1 MTTPDNPMEEPRY
14 GRRSDEW
21 TPESSNANVPSADAP
36 AGTPWPQYGQLSDQA
51 SASPQSHPNPYGTPS
66 GDPGVTGATGA
77 TGGQPYGMPGT
88 MPGAAPGAP
97 YGAQP
102 APALPGRGRGIALL
116 IGGLVTMLL
125 VAPAVF
131 FGVLLG
137 GMNLGELANSA
148 TPVQSGQT
156 VTVTDSGSYTVIG
169 NSGDVYGC
177 SLTDAN
183 GTSHDMIFQASTSP
197 TFWAQDLA
205 PGSYTLECATEGNA
219 QLMGMSGLS
228 IDSATSATLSALGW
242 SALVGFIGLGL
253 TIWGIVAIIRIN
265 RQRREIQRT
274 YGIY

>member
-1 MTTPDNPMEEPRY
+1 MTAPDNPMEEPRY

-21 TPESSNANVPSADAP
+21 TPEAQTPSSTPSANGT
-36 AGTPWPQYGQLSDQA
+36 AGTHADTPWPQYGQLSDQTPV
-51 SASPQSHPNPYGTPS
+51 SPQPGPNPH
-66 GDPGVTGATGA
+66 
-77 TGGQPYGMPGT
+77 
-88 MPGAAPGAP
+88 GAP
-97 YGAQP
+97 YSGQP
-102 APALPGRGRGIALL
+102 APALPGRGRGIGLL
-116 IGGLVTMLL
+116 VGGLVAMLL

-148 TPVQSGQT
+148 APVQSGQT
-156 VTVTDSGSYTVIG
+156 VTVTDSGSYAVVV

-177 SLTDAN
+177 ALTDSA
-183 GTSHDMIFQASTSP
+183 GVSHEMLFQPSTSS
-197 TFWAQDLA
+197 TFWAQGLT
-205 PGSYTLECATEGNA
+205 PGTYTLECATEGNV

-228 IDSATSATLSALGW
+228 IDSATSAMLSALGW

-253 TIWGIVAIIRIN
+253 TIWGVVAIIRIN